1 MSCRTG
7 LVCNVVGYSRY
18 SVAAIVLR
26 RAEAGKAGVTGTEIG
41 DGRVGRGN
49 RSCNEAARSTKA
61 LLMTFLVG
69 NISLPTKVLIAL
81 GSLPV
86 LPVPCEWLY
95 P

>member
-69 NISLPTKVLIAL
+69 EYFLADKGADCL
-81 GSLPV
+81 GLS
-86 LPVPCEWLY
+86 PCASSPL
-95 P
+95 